1 MDKQKS
7 TIRIKKSELFKYLF
21 IGGMLLI
28 PILHFIFFYIYVNF
42 SSFLMAFQRPLYDGS
57 GNIKWGFDNF
67 VMFWDTIVGTEGE
80 LLLYLRN
87 TLTFFAVDI
96 FIKLPLSLLI
106 CYFIYKKIAGHKI
119 FRAIIY
125 LPCIVMSTVFITLY
139 KYMVGDGGPLFAIW
153 ESMGVTPIH
162 FFETSRYALKG
173 IVFYVI
179 YSGLGAHFILLGGA
193 MNAIDDSIIDA
204 GKIDGVGPFR
214 EVVSLIIPCIWPTLS
229 TMLLMSS
236 ISIFTASGP
245 LLLFTQGEKGTNT
258 ISFWIYGL
266 TTGTGQGGYTDYEFA
281 SAVGLVFTLL
291 GLPIVL
297 TVKKLIG
304 ITEDN

>member
-1 MDKQKS
+1 MNIQNTGIRRKKENLEKS
-7 TIRIKKSELFKYLF
+7 LF

-42 SSFLMAFQRPLYDGS
+42 NSFLMAFQRPRYDGS
-57 GNIKWGFDNF
+57 GAIDWGFQNF
-67 VMFWDTIVGTEGE
+67 TMFWEELVNSDSE
-80 LLLYLRN
+80 LLVCLRN
-87 TLTFFAVDI
+87 TLVFFSVDI
-96 FIKLPLSLLI
+96 LVKLPLSLLI
-106 CYFIYKKIAGHKI
+106 CYFIYKKVAGSKI

-125 LPCIVMSTVFITLY
+125 LPCIVMATVFITLY
-139 KYMVGDGGPLFAIW
+139 KYMIGAGGPLFAIW
-153 ESMGVTPIH
+153 EMLEMEPIYY
-162 FFETSRYALKG
+162 FFSSEYALKA

-179 YSGLGAHFILLGGA
+179 YSGLGGHFILFGGA

-214 EVVSLIIPCIWPTLS
+214 ELVSLIIPSIWPTLS
-229 TMLLMSS
+229 TMLLMAS
-236 ISIFTASGP
+236 IGVFTASGP
-245 LLLFTQGEKGTNT
+245 LLLFTKGEFGTNT

-266 TTGTGQGGYTDYEFA
+266 TTGITGYTDYEYA
-281 SAVGLVFTLL
+281 SAVGLVFTVC

>member
-1 MDKQKS
+1 MDKRKTFIKS
-7 TIRIKKSELFKYLF
+7 KGDKIEKNLF

-42 SSFLMAFQRPLYDGS
+42 NSLLMAFQRPRYDGS
-57 GNIKWGFDNF
+57 GAIDWGFQNF
-67 VMFWDTIVGTEGE
+67 TMFWQELMATDSE
-80 LLLYLRN
+80 LLICLRN
-87 TLTFFAVDI
+87 TLVFFSVDI

-106 CYFIYKKIAGHKI
+106 CYFIYKKIAGSKA

-125 LPCIVMSTVFITLY
+125 LPCIIMSTVFITLY
-139 KYMVGDGGPLFAIW
+139 KYMVGTGGPLFALW
-153 ESMGVTPIH
+153 DLLGTEPMY
-162 FFETSRYALKG
+162 FFSSSEYALKA

-179 YSGLGAHFILLGGA
+179 YSGLGGHFILLGGA

-214 EVVSLIIPCIWPTLS
+214 ELVFLIIPSIWPTLS
-229 TMLLMSS
+229 TMLLMAS
-236 ISIFTASGP
+236 ISVFTASGP
-245 LLLFTQGEKGTNT
+245 LLLFTKGEFETNT

-266 TTGTGQGGYTDYEFA
+266 TTGITGYTDYEYA
-281 SAVGLVFTLL
+281 SAVGLVFTLC